1 VRGGA
6 RALVIVLLCL
16 PVWAL
21 TAAGQPQPAT
31 PVDGHDGVRS
41 RRGYSAA
48 QTKRGNGIAAPG
60 IALAAV
66 RDASMQSPG
75 PARLRTIDPLAPPLP
90 APAGRVINV
99 STEPQL
105 QSAIRSLRS
114 DTTVVLARGTY
125 VLTATLAIKG
135 DVSRVGIRGATNNRD
150 EVVLAGPGMAQANY
164 GNAPSGIWTGG
175 GVQGVMIANLTIR
188 DFYQH
193 PIVFNAGTQ
202 TPLVHNVHL
211 INAGQQFIKA
221 NPDGAGAGV
230 NNGIVEYSVIE
241 YVTTAKDEYTNG
253 IDVHGGAGWII
264 RHNLFR
270 NIIGPPGTLA
280 GPAVLVW
287 NHSRDTLTEGN
298 TFLNCAR
305 GISYGLI
312 ARADGKDHSGGVIRN
327 NFFFRAGDQ
336 PGDAGIHVADSPN
349 THVLN
354 NTVFVSGTYGAPIEY
369 RFAGATG
376 LVLTNNLIDGVI
388 RARDGAQGVERTNL
402 TGATSAMFVD
412 AASGDLHLAASAVA
426 AIDRGTPL
434 GEVVDDWDGK
444 SRPQGQAYDIGAD
457 EYASS
462 PGR

>member
-1 VRGGA
+1 MECDGARVLADEGPASARAGA
-6 RALVIVLLCL
+6 RALVIMLLCL
-16 PVWAL
+16 PVWTL
-21 TAAGQPQPAT
+21 TATGEP
-31 PVDGHDGVRS
+31 DLGG
-41 RRGYSAA
+41 
-48 QTKRGNGIAAPG
+48 
-60 IALAAV
+60 
-66 RDASMQSPG
+66 QSPAG
-75 PARLRTIDPLAPPLP
+75 SATLRTVTLIAPPLP
-90 APAGRVINV
+90 GPTGRVINV

-105 QSAIRSLRS
+105 QSAVRSLRS

-125 VLTATLAIKG
+125 LLTSTLAIKG

-150 EVVLAGPGMAQANY
+150 DVVLVGPGMAQAKF

-175 GVQGVMIANLTIR
+175 GVQGVTIANLTIR

-193 PIVFNAGTQ
+193 PIVFNAGTD
-202 TPLVHNVHL
+202 TPLIHNVHL

-221 NPDGAGAGV
+221 NPDGAGGGV
-230 NNGIVEYSVIE
+230 NNGVVQYCVIE
-241 YVTTAKDEYTNG
+241 YITTAKDDYTNG
-253 IDVHGGAGWII
+253 IDVHTGAGWII

-270 NIIGPPGTLA
+270 NIVGPPGTLA

-305 GISYGLI
+305 GISYGLVT
-312 ARADGKDHSGGVIRN
+312 RNDGSDHSGGVIRN
-327 NFFFRAGDQ
+327 NFFFRASNQ

-376 LVLTNNLIDGVI
+376 VALTNNLIDGVI
-388 RARDGAQGVERTNL
+388 LARDDAQGRERTNL
-402 TGATSAMFVD
+402 TGAQSAMFVD
-412 AASGDLHLAASAVA
+412 AASGDLHLASSAVA
-426 AIDRGTPL
+426 AIDSGTAL
-434 GEVVDDWDGK
+434 SEVVDDWDGM
-444 SRPQGQAYDIGAD
+444 SRPQGRGYDIGAD

-462 PGR
+462 ADR